1 MKRCRWKTAIFM
13 LAMGILVPAATMDS
27 EAAEVSETANIVE
40 SEETVENE
48 KEEPSEKLILTES
61 AEEMEA
67 AEFVSETE
75 TAESRVEIVAETTQT
90 KKGWV
95 KEEDGYH
102 YYVDGN
108 SVYSKKMKINGK
120 WYFFKA
126 DGVMADREV
135 VAYTDA
141 DGTSHRYCAG
151 KNGALLV
158 DQWYYNEARSF
169 YFGEDG
175 EGVNGVVVLNDNKY
189 YFRNGVM
196 IKNTNIVADQKYY
209 VINEKGIV
217 FEAKNNAWTKAD
229 GKYYYVKDGKF
240 LFSTVEKIGTEFYG
254 FDYKGRMYDDE
265 AFECGGYYRAKKGG
279 QLYRGEWY
287 GNYYY
292 KSTNGKAPVDFCKV
306 NKVNYF
312 FRKGMAVTDEYVAH
326 SGYHLYHADSSGAL
340 TEITDNGIFYE
351 DANRLKFVYVENGR
365 LVHGWRK
372 INGHYYYFKPYACCN
387 SKEYINGKWY
397 CFNQEGILETDGWVK
412 LYGWPF
418 YAAASGELLTGDQKI
433 DGKWYHFG
441 EGGGMETGIVKTE
454 TGIYMYGEDGVYVG
468 KVKKGW
474 NRVSGNW
481 YYFDG
486 ESFVVE
492 KLMTIGKYTYYFD
505 QDGKMAADGI
515 AWVYTYDPDT
525 GRIVKTEAKLFD
537 TEGHLVKRGWY
548 GRYYV
553 DPVTGNAV
561 TGNVVAAA
569 EKKINGKT
577 YLFNRYGICLTEDYL
592 EIQDKAL
599 IRINTSGEEIYNN
612 PQLIQI
618 ESTGE
623 VTGRKDMPD
632 GWKLLQGTWYY
643 YKNGLAV
650 NGWVG
655 KYYVKAGAMLRN
667 SSTPDGYWVGQDGA
681 YQKNAGWVRV
691 NKERENG
698 MYVKAGGRL
707 AENEWLNLEG
717 KWYYFHNYSRVTGA
731 QRINGTWY
739 LFGEDGVLQ
748 STLGKLL
755 KDGWKKAGSEWYYFR
770 GGALVNGS
778 LSIGG
783 KEYTFRDSR
792 MIGGPGFENV
802 WYAYYGSKEDGCYYN
817 NENGEAL
824 KFVGWKQIDG
834 KWYRFGENSKAY
846 MNYWYRVNGK
856 LYYQREDG
864 IVTGVQLID
873 WKLYQF
879 DKNGALIKLCT
890 YDDGW
895 HKLEGKWY
903 FFRGGSPV
911 TSNIITTG
919 GKTYI
924 LRADGA
930 LACNELVGE
939 DPSYGLGRYYADEN
953 GVIVRDQLVMID
965 GHPHYFGSDGRE
977 LYGVWIINGKTYYL
991 DY

>member
-1 MKRCRWKTAIFM
+1 
-13 LAMGILVPAATMDS
+13 
-27 EAAEVSETANIVE
+27 
-40 SEETVENE
+40 
-48 KEEPSEKLILTES
+48 
-61 AEEMEA
+61 
-67 AEFVSETE
+67 
-75 TAESRVEIVAETTQT
+75 
-90 KKGWV
+90 
-95 KEEDGYH
+95 
-102 YYVDGN
+102 
-108 SVYSKKMKINGK
+108 MKINGK

-141 DGTSHRYCAG
+141 DGISHRYCAG

-158 DQWYYNEARSF
+158 DQWYYNETSSY
-169 YFGEDG
+169 YFDEDG
-175 EGVNGVVVLNDNKY
+175 EGVNGVVVLNGNPY
-189 YFRNGVM
+189 YFRNGLM
-196 IKNTNIVADQKYY
+196 IRNTNIVADQKYY

-217 FEAKNNAWTKAD
+217 TEAKNNAWTKAD

-240 LFSTVEKIGTEFYG
+240 LFSTIEKIGTEFYG

-265 AFECGGYYRAKKGG
+265 AFQFGRYYRAKKGG

-292 KSTNGKAPVDFCKV
+292 NSTNG
-306 NKVNYF
+306 
-312 FRKGMAVTDEYVAH
+312 AVT
-326 SGYHLYHADSSGAL
+326 
-340 TEITDNGIFYE
+340 
-351 DANRLKFVYVENGR
+351 
-365 LVHGWRK
+365 
-372 INGHYYYFKPYACCN
+372 
-387 SKEYINGKWY
+387 
-397 CFNQEGILETDGWVK
+397 
-412 LYGWPF
+412 
-418 YAAASGELLTGDQKI
+418 GELLTGDQKI
-433 DGKWYHFG
+433 DGKWYHFD
-441 EGGGMETGIVKTE
+441 EGGGMETGVVKTE
-454 TGIYMYGEDGVYVG
+454 TGVYIYGEDGVYVG

-486 ESFVVE
+486 ESFASE

-505 QDGKMAADGI
+505 WNGKMAADGI
-515 AWVYTYDPDT
+515 AWVSTFDPDT
-525 GRIVKTEAKLFD
+525 GRRVKNEAKLFD
-537 TEGHLVKRGWY
+537 TEGHLVKAGWY
-548 GRYYV
+548 GLYYV
-553 DPVTGNAV
+553 DPATGNAV
-561 TGNVVAAA
+561 TGSLVTAA
-569 EKKINGKT
+569 EKVINGKT
-577 YLFNRYGICLTEDYL
+577 YRFNKDGICITKDYL
-592 EIQDKAL
+592 EIKDPSVIWSNA
-599 IRINTSGEEIYNN
+599 SGEIIEKS
-612 PQLIQI
+612 PQLIQVA
-618 ESTGE
+618 STGE
-623 VTGRKDMPD
+623 VISRQAMPD
-632 GWKLLQGTWYY
+632 GWKLFHGTWYY

-739 LFGEDGVLQ
+739 LFGEDGTMQ

-802 WYAYYGSKEDGCYYN
+802 WHGYYGSKEDGCYYN

-824 KFVGWKQIDG
+824 KFVGWKQIDE

-864 IVTGVQLID
+864 IVTGVQLIEGR
-873 WKLYQF
+873 LYQF

-903 FFRGGSPV
+903 FFRGGRPV
-911 TSNIITTG
+911 TSNVVTSG
-919 GKTYI
+919 GRSTFSGQTE
-924 LRADGA
+924 RW
-930 LACNELVGE
+930 
-939 DPSYGLGRYYADEN
+939 P
-953 GVIVRDQLVMID
+953 VMNLPAI
-965 GHPHYFGSDGRE
+965 R
-977 LYGVWIINGKTYYL
+977 
-991 DY
+991 